1 MSESNVDLKGLQ
13 QQVAEKKRL
22 EAKLQ
27 ELYTQQETLEAQTG
41 ELERAKL
48 SEQSDVD
55 RLEGRSLAAF
65 FYNVVGKLGQ
75 KLDKER
81 QEAYAAQVKYDA
93 AARELDSVQ
102 ADIARCEDQADRL
115 EGCEERYQAALQ
127 EKAAVIRR
135 SGNEAARKLLE
146 TETRIS
152 ALESRMK
159 EIQEAVD
166 AGSRALQ
173 AADKVIETL
182 DDAESLSTW
191 DVLGGG
197 LLVDLAK
204 HESLDNA
211 QERVEQL
218 QEDLRRFK
226 TELTDVTVEADIQVS
241 IDGFLQFADFFFD
254 GLFADLAVMDHIH
267 GSQEKV
273 RKTRDEIQ
281 AVLSRLTDMQTETGE
296 ELEAEQHQADQI
308 TVDAVLS

>member
-1 MSESNVDLKGLQ
+1 MNGPDIDLKELR

-48 SEQSDVD
+48 SEQADVD

-65 FYNVVGKLGQ
+65 FYNVVGKLDQ

-81 QEAYAAQVKYDA
+81 QEVYAAQVKYDA

-102 ADIARCEDQADRL
+102 ADIARCEDQAARL
-115 EGCEERYQAALQ
+115 AGCEERYQAALQ
-127 EKAAVIRR
+127 EKAAAVRR

-159 EIQEAVD
+159 EIREAVD

-173 AADKVIETL
+173 AADKVLETL

-273 RKTRDEIQ
+273 QKTRDEIQ
-281 AVLSRLTDMQTETGE
+281 GVLSRLADMQAETVE
-296 ELEAEQHQADQI
+296 ELDAEQHQADQI
-308 TVDAVLS
+308 TVDAVLP